1 MARRTCVACNAGLE
15 AVAARAGRTTF
26 DVDGDVRAFAL
37 NEAPASADE
46 GA

>member
-1 MARRTCVACNAGLE
+1 MAERTCVACNAGL
-15 AVAARAGRTTF
+15 VAARAGRTTF
-26 DVDGDVRAFAL
+26 DVDGDIRAFAL